1 MIVSHTSRSAVVS
14 RLLTIALLTILLT
27 PSLLTAGL
35 RSNVED
41 PEPLGL
47 KGLVLGMSKTDALAW
62 GLTACRKSR
71 LPFMTEECARPAGP
85 SQVTIA
91 GHDVDHVIVWLMDD
105 RVHGIGLFV
114 SGDEAVFDQVRSAV
128 ASRYGALSTPLSTMK
143 GATQEVSA
151 QAVFPGGWIGV
162 RWTRWLKGTSSPTVF
177 LLFKSPTFMAL
188 GARRDPEQTKRQ
200 E

>member
-1 MIVSHTSRSAVVS
+1 MTVSHTSRSAVVS
-14 RLLTIALLTILLT
+14 RLLTIALLIILLT

-35 RSNVED
+35 RSSGSEAD
-41 PEPLGL
+41 PLGL
-47 KGLVLGMSKTDALAW
+47 KGLVIGMSKSDVLAW
-62 GLTACRKSR
+62 GLTACAKSR
-71 LPFMTEECARPAGP
+71 VPFMTEECSRPAGR

-91 GHDVDHVIVWLMDD
+91 GHDVDHIIVWLMDD

-114 SGDEAVFDQVRSAV
+114 TGDEAVFDQVRSAV
-128 ASRYGALSTPLSTMK
+128 ASRYGALSTPLHTMK
-143 GATQEVSA
+143 EMTQEVMA

-188 GARRDPEQTKRQ
+188 GARRDPEQTKRH